1 MTEEEQRKIM
11 DLEQEKLRRLEKG
24 RKKQKNHRIS
34 QDMQSKEEA
43 MTKRLILAEI
53 RENAWKRREENKSS
67 HEEHSERLE
76 KKKRL

>member
-1 MTEEEQRKIM
+1 MTEEEQRKIL

-24 RKKQKNHRIS
+24 RKKQENHRIS

-53 RENAWKRREENKSS
+53 RENAWKRREQIQP
-67 HEEHSERLE
+67 
-76 KKKRL
+76 